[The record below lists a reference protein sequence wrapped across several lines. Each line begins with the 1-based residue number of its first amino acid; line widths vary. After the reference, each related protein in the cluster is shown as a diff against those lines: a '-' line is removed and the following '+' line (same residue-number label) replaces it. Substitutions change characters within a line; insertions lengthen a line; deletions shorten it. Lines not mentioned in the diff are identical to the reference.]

1 MNTHILYFGLI
12 TSMLACH
19 GGGEWTE
26 TKLSNRLQPISQF
39 DGQQWNEGQVI
50 NRLTG
55 NGIAQAH
62 VALIGTQY
70 STRTDHHGRYRL
82 PSRTGF
88 DWVRVSAT
96 GFHDQ
101 TTQLGTITGSWPIA
115 VPEHRVEAYIQDR
128 NRPELDSDLSGRSR
142 PEATGTRADFETP
155 HGSIDLWLRRA
166 VKTAYLSR
174 QLSHPRRFAFTD
186 GAPENNSCRGQVD
199 VIPFGGIRK
208 GRCPSRMD
216 SKLDR

>member
-55 NGIAQAH
+55 NGIAHAH
-62 VALIGTQY
+62 VVLIGTQY
-70 STRTDHHGRYRL
+70 STRTDRHGRYRL

-88 DWVRVSAT
+88 DWVRAGNRISRP
-96 GFHDQ
+96 
-101 TTQLGTITGSWPIA
+101 TTQLEQLQDLAYRSPR
-115 VPEHRVEAYIQDR
+115 HRGGLY
-128 NRPELDSDLSGRSR
+128 PEL
-142 PEATGTRADFETP
+142 
-155 HGSIDLWLRRA
+155 
-166 VKTAYLSR
+166 
-174 QLSHPRRFAFTD
+174 
-186 GAPENNSCRGQVD
+186 
-199 VIPFGGIRK
+199 
-208 GRCPSRMD
+208 
-216 SKLDR
+216 